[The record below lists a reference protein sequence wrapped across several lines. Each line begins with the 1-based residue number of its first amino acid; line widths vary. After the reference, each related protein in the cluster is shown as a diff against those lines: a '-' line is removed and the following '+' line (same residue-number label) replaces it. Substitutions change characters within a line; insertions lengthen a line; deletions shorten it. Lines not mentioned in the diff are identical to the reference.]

1 MEQQSRPKWTEAQ
14 QKAIS
19 CRGGTVLVSAAAGSG
34 KTAVLV
40 QRVIDI
46 LTDRQNPVDAN
57 CILVVTFSNAAAEE
71 MRGRIQTRLNELIV
85 QNPADSYLQR
95 QQTLLSAAHIST
107 VHSFCLELVRA
118 NFQLLDIPA
127 DFRLGSENEI
137 KLFEEDIAQQTIEQ
151 NYENNDGRFSD
162 LVELVSSGRDDKG
175 LQDTLHRL
183 YGFVRSHPFYRGW
196 LDEKLLMYDD
206 TIPVGETVWG
216 KVILQYAMDALRYAQ
231 AQLKRAIEEITGDE
245 AMEKAYLSAFEGD
258 LAQAQRIYYQ
268 MNTGRW
274 DDVCRELDNVS
285 FQRLGALR
293 GYEDTAKKELVQS
306 LRKSAQNIIKQ
317 LDEDLFCVDEAGFL
331 EDIRFL
337 RPRIETLFDLV
348 LDYDRRL
355 MQEKRERRLLDFS
368 DLEHFAVQLLVKE
381 EKGKREKTA
390 LAKELSE
397 QFAFVLVD
405 EYQDTNA
412 TQDMIFQSVSR
423 PDNLFMVGDVKQSI
437 YRFRQA
443 MPEIFIEKR
452 NTFHDYDGQH
462 YPARIVLSHNFRS
475 RKEVTESI
483 NFLFQAVM
491 SREVGEI
498 DYDGTEALTAAAV
511 YPEKEDSITEV
522 HLLQNA
528 SEELSDQLV
537 EASYVAKQIKRMLD
551 EGFTVTE
558 SGALRPVRPKDI
570 CILLRSMKNRA
581 EIYSDELSKQGIE
594 VWTDAKNGFLES
606 VEISTA
612 LSILRAVD
620 NPLIDI
626 HLTAA
631 MMSPVYGFTADDM
644 AVLRLRDRSRHL
656 YLNCQEI
663 AVGENLSEQEKSRQ
677 QLCQKF
683 LDSFAQLRV
692 IASASPA
699 HQLIQQ
705 LIERTGLW
713 DLVLAMKYGEVRKAN
728 LRLLIQYAQ
737 EYEAG
742 GQKGIA
748 GFLRFVDKMISRG
761 EDWSCASSVT
771 DRSDAVRIMSVHH
784 SKGLEFPVVFL
795 CDTAKRFNTQDLRS
809 NMLLHSQ
816 LGFAC
821 CARDFVTRKQYPTV
835 PMEALKLELQRSMLS
850 EEMRI
855 LYVALTRAKEKLII
869 TSVQNDLEKKLS
881 GYVNALTE
889 RGTVSPYVA
898 RSASSYADWILM
910 SLVFHP
916 DFTRLCIDLGCMP
929 EDVITLPACRFQ
941 PVLAEIHDQQEEQA
955 GEQLTFSEEPQQ
967 PLVEQIRALCSDSY
981 PDRQAR
987 EIVTKLSVSQVVHQG
1002 EGGFSEVPFSKE
1014 PAFLKEEGALS
1025 GAQRGTAL
1033 HTFMS
1038 CADHAHAQQ
1047 DLEGEIER
1055 MTHEHYLT
1063 AQEAQS
1069 LDRRAISRYYQ
1080 SDLFLR
1086 SQRSNNLRREFAF
1099 QMELGREDLETVIPN
1114 IGEHLVTVQGIAD
1127 MIFEEDGAWVLA
1139 DFKTDRVDADTL
1151 CDRYRRQLALY
1162 AKMIAGST
1170 GMPVREKVIYSF
1182 YLGRAL
1188 TLS

>member
-57 CILVVTFSNAAAEE
+57 RILVVTFSNAAAEE

-137 KLFEEDIAQQTIEQ
+137 KLLEEDIAQQTIEQ

-293 GYEDTAKKELVQS
+293 GYEDTAKKELVQL

-381 EKGKREKTA
+381 KKEKREKTA

-498 DYDGTEALTAAAV
+498 DYDETEALTAAAS
-511 YPEKEDSITEV
+511 YPEKEDAITEV

-528 SEELSDQLV
+528 SEELSDQLA
-537 EASYVAKQIKRMLD
+537 EASYVAGQIKRMLD

-626 HLTAA
+626 QLTAA

-663 AVGENLSEQEKSRQ
+663 AAGENLSEQEKSRQ

-795 CDTAKRFNTQDLRS
+795 ADLCKSFNRTDSRANVLTDPVLGLGS
-809 NMLLHSQ
+809 NCYDP
-816 LGFAC
+816 A
-821 CARDFVTRKQYPTV
+821 ARILCPTIARQAIARRLDQ
-835 PMEALKLELQRSMLS
+835 EAVS
-850 EEMRI
+850 EEMRV
-855 LYVALTRAKEKLII
+855 LYVAMTRPQYRLIMTCCAARLTRR
-869 TSVQNDLEKKLS
+869 LE
-881 GYVNALTE
+881 
-889 RGTVSPYVA
+889 
-898 RSASSYADWILM
+898 SYAQGLSLPPDAALLEGADSLGDWILLAAM
-910 SLVFHP
+910 TRPEAGELFAAAGQPDCALQGGHP
-916 DFTRLCIDLGCMP
+916 WRIQLHTAVQATP
-929 EDVITLPACRFQ
+929 EAGTAASAEPACEQPPEPRFLPPYGHAAAVTMPTKLTVTQ
-941 PVLAEIHDQQEEQA
+941 LKGRELDNEAAEQTAQAPKLHFPVPRFEE
-955 GEQLTFSEEPQQ
+955 GR
-967 PLVEQIRALCSDSY
+967 RALT
-981 PDRQAR
+981 AA
-987 EIVTKLSVSQVVHQG
+987 E
-1002 EGGFSEVPFSKE
+1002 
-1014 PAFLKEEGALS
+1014 
-1025 GAQRGTAL
+1025 RGTAL
-1033 HTFMS
+1033 HLAMQHLNYAA
-1038 CADHAHAQQ
+1038 CADESGLRSELERLGRQKFLTPQQ
-1047 DLEGEIER
+1047 LEAVDPERLCRFFASPLGQRVLQAPQVVREFKFSVLDDGANYDPALEGEEILLQGVTDCCLIE
-1055 MTHEHYLT
+1055 
-1063 AQEAQS
+1063 
-1069 LDRRAISRYYQ
+1069 LDGLVILDFKSDRLRPGAERERAEYYRGQLDAYSRAL
-1080 SDLFLR
+1080 SR
-1086 SQRSNNLRREFAF
+1086 
-1099 QMELGREDLETVIPN
+1099 
-1114 IGEHLVTVQGIAD
+1114 
-1127 MIFEEDGAWVLA
+1127 IFELPVSERIVYFFA
-1139 DFKTDRVDADTL
+1139 TDTAVSL
-1151 CDRYRRQLALY
+1151 
-1162 AKMIAGST
+1162 
-1170 GMPVREKVIYSF
+1170 
-1182 YLGRAL
+1182 
-1188 TLS
+1188 